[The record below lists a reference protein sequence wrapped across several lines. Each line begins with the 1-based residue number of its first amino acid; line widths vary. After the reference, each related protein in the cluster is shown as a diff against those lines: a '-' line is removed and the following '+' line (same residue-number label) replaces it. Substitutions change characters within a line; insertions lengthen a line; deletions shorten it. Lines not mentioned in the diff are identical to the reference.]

1 MRGGLAVAAHF
12 RATTEGRP
20 HPALRATFPP
30 EGGRLLAEASPHWG
44 KLSPK
49 VTDEGRVAVAAHLPG
64 NNGRSAPHPAL
75 RATAPLLALRAT
87 SPVSGESVPE
97 GEGF

>member
-1 MRGGLAVAAHF
+1 MRGEVSGHYPF
-12 RATTEGRP
+12 TG
-20 HPALRATFPP
+20 
-30 EGGRLLAEASPHWG
+30 SNG
-44 KLSPK
+44 K
-49 VTDEGRVAVAAHLPG
+49 A
-64 NNGRSAPHPAL
+64 APHPAL

>member
-1 MRGGLAVAAHF
+1 MRAKFPGITHLQAVMA
-12 RATTEGRP
+12 
-20 HPALRATFPP
+20 
-30 EGGRLLAEASPHWG
+30 
-44 KLSPK
+44 
-49 VTDEGRVAVAAHLPG
+49 
-64 NNGRSAPHPAL
+64 RSAPHPAL